1 MELLESKIYNR
12 LLSCFTEN
20 VFHNY
25 NNTIIVM
32 SLKKTIKINPELFN
46 FSGGAAKTQKIRERK
61 QKQLKA
67 QLVNPNAI
75 KKQLLSRI
83 KEHKNNENAARDNT
97 KKQEDIGSFTD
108 EFMDSINYLSSLS
121 KEQKELDSKESYERA
136 IKEKRENFLR
146 KTVKNPS
153 SYTNSYGYHN
163 DHYGNNGNNGN
174 NGQNGGSGNQMP
186 YVQLELPEELR
197 ENTLVRVNTIVPTP
211 ISFAT
216 PEIKLNFPRFEQQ
229 DMPYG
234 CLKGGAK
241 PTYREW
247 QTRKN
252 YDGLI
257 APQAPTPIPRATFSS
272 GPWEEGLRRD
282 IPDKKPKIEL
292 SERETRLKM
301 LQEKMKR
308 QQELL
313 QEEKKLMSNNALIQA
328 NRPQVEASSG
338 ELMDG
343 EQKNKLQEL
352 VDDYVDE
359 PKRMIKKTIKRKYT
373 LGKSAIKKRV
383 GILIK
388 DRNTRKNI
396 MNAHK
401 ELKKKP
407 LNDVKNYLRDHGLI
421 KVGSNAPNDVL
432 RKIYESSMLTGDITN
447 NNRDV
452 LLHNFLSET
461 SM

>member
-1 MELLESKIYNR
+1 
-12 LLSCFTEN
+12 
-20 VFHNY
+20 
-25 NNTIIVM
+25 M
-32 SLKKTIKINPELFN
+32 SSKKTIKINPELFN
-46 FSGGAAKTQKIRERK
+46 FSSGAKTQKNRERK
-61 QKQLKA
+61 QKQVKA

-83 KEHKNNENAARDNT
+83 KEHKNNESAAHKSSTSALDKS

-108 EFMDSINYLSSLS
+108 EFMDSMNYLSSLS
-121 KEQKELDSKESYERA
+121 KERKEMDSKESYERA

-146 KTVKNPS
+146 KTVKNPVSYS
-153 SYTNSYGYHN
+153 SNNGYNSYNGYN
-163 DHYGNNGNNGN
+163 SPNSPN
-174 NGQNGGSGNQMP
+174 SAIVNQMP

-197 ENTLVRVNTIVPTP
+197 ENPLVRVNNIVPPP
-211 ISFAT
+211 ISVAT
-216 PEIKLNFPRFEQQ
+216 PEIKLNFPRVSAQQ

-257 APQAPTPIPRATFSS
+257 GTPAPAPPPAYIPRATFSS
-272 GPWEEGLRRD
+272 GPWGEGPRTE
-282 IPDKKPKIEL
+282 IPVNKPTQIEL
-292 SERETRLKM
+292 TEREKRLKM

-328 NRPQVEASSG
+328 YRAQNEPARGDLTGG
-338 ELMDG
+338 ES
-343 EQKNKLQEL
+343 KNELQEL
-352 VDDYVDE
+352 VDDYVHE

-388 DRNTRKNI
+388 DRNTRKNV

-432 RKIYESSMLTGDITN
+432 RKIYESSMLTGDVTN
-447 NNRDV
+447 NSKDI

>member
-1 MELLESKIYNR
+1 MLL

-32 SLKKTIKINPELFN
+32 SSKKTIKINPELFN
-46 FSGGAAKTQKIRERK
+46 FSGGAKTQKNRERK
-61 QKQLKA
+61 QRQVKA

-75 KKQLLSRI
+75 KKQVLSRI
-83 KEHKNNENAARDNT
+83 KEHKNNENAAAHKQSAAATDKN
-97 KKQEDIGSFTD
+97 KKPEDIGSFTD

-121 KEQKELDSKESYERA
+121 KERKELDSKENYERA

-153 SYTNSYGYHN
+153 SYTSNYGNYGN
-163 DHYGNNGNNGN
+163 YGNNGYNGI
-174 NGQNGGSGNQMP
+174 SGNPIP

-197 ENTLVRVNTIVPTP
+197 ENPLVRVNNFVVPP
-211 ISFAT
+211 ISVA
-216 PEIKLNFPRFEQQ
+216 PEIKINYPRVAVQQ
-229 DMPYG
+229 DVPYG
-234 CLKGGAK
+234 CLKGGSK

-252 YDGLI
+252 YGGLA
-257 APQAPTPIPRATFSS
+257 APQLVPRTTFS
-272 GPWEEGLRRD
+272 EGGTNVINR
-282 IPDKKPKIEL
+282 PPQIEL
-292 SERETRLKM
+292 SEREKRLKL
-301 LQEKMKR
+301 LQERMKK

-313 QEEKKLMSNNALIQA
+313 QAEKKLMSNNALIQT
-328 NRPQVEASSG
+328 SSTQ
-338 ELMDG
+338 EETERKD
-343 EQKNKLQEL
+343 EEPKNNLQEL
-352 VDDYVDE
+352 VDDYIHE
-359 PKRMIKKTIKRKYT
+359 PKRMIKKTIRRKYT
-373 LGKSAIKKRV
+373 LGKSAIKKQV

-388 DRNTRKNI
+388 DRNTRKKVL
-396 MNAHK
+396 NAHK

-432 RKIYESSMLTGDITN
+432 RKIYESSMLTGDVTN
-447 NNRDV
+447 NSKDV

-461 SM
+461 SE

>member
-1 MELLESKIYNR
+1 MLL
-12 LLSCFTEN
+12 LLSCFFEI

-32 SLKKTIKINPELFN
+32 SSKKTIKINPELFN
-46 FSGGAAKTQKIRERK
+46 FSSGAKTQKVRERK
-61 QKQLKA
+61 QKQVKA
-67 QLVNPNAI
+67 QLINPNAI

-83 KEHKNNENAARDNT
+83 KEHKNNENAAAAHKQSAVGADKN
-97 KKQEDIGSFTD
+97 KKQEDIGAFTD

-121 KEQKELDSKESYERA
+121 KERKELDSKENYERA

-146 KTVKNPS
+146 KTVKNPA
-153 SYTNSYGYHN
+153 SYTSN
-163 DHYGNNGNNGN
+163 YGNYGNSGY
-174 NGQNGGSGNQMP
+174 NGGGNANPMP

-197 ENTLVRVNTIVPTP
+197 ENPLVRVNNIVPP
-211 ISFAT
+211 PVSVA
-216 PEIKLNFPRFEQQ
+216 PEIKINYPRVPQQQ
-229 DMPYG
+229 DVPYG

-252 YDGLI
+252 YSGLMVS
-257 APQAPTPIPRATFSS
+257 TPLAIPRATFS
-272 GPWEEGLRRD
+272 EGGSNVVNR
-282 IPDKKPKIEL
+282 PPQIEL
-292 SERETRLKM
+292 SEREKRLKL
-301 LQEKMKR
+301 LQDKMKR

-313 QEEKKLMSNNALIQA
+313 QAEKKLMSNNALIQ
-328 NRPQVEASSG
+328 PTASIETTEEES
-338 ELMDG
+338 
-343 EQKNKLQEL
+343 KNDLQEL
-352 VDDYVDE
+352 VDDYVHE

-373 LGKSAIKKRV
+373 LGKSAIKKQV

-388 DRNTRKNI
+388 DRNTRKKVL
-396 MNAHK
+396 NAHK

-432 RKIYESSMLTGDITN
+432 RKIYEASMLTGDVTN
-447 NNRDV
+447 NSKDV

-461 SM
+461 GERL

>member
-1 MELLESKIYNR
+1 
-12 LLSCFTEN
+12 
-20 VFHNY
+20 
-25 NNTIIVM
+25 M
-32 SLKKTIKINPELFN
+32 SSKKTIKINPELFN
-46 FSGGAAKTQKIRERK
+46 FSGGAKTQKIRDRK
-61 QKQLKA
+61 QKQVKA

-83 KEHKNNENAARDNT
+83 KEHKNNENAAANKPSAIATDKN
-97 KKQEDIGSFTD
+97 KKPEDIGSFTD

-121 KEQKELDSKESYERA
+121 KERKELDSRENYERA

-146 KTVKNPS
+146 KTVKNPA
-153 SYTNSYGYHN
+153 SYTSNYGN
-163 DHYGNNGNNGN
+163 YGNNGYNGSVN
-174 NGQNGGSGNQMP
+174 VNSIP

-197 ENTLVRVNTIVPTP
+197 ENPLVRVNNIVPP
-211 ISFAT
+211 PVSVA
-216 PEIKLNFPRFEQQ
+216 PEIRINYPRIAVQQ
-229 DMPYG
+229 DVPYG

-252 YDGLI
+252 YGGLM
-257 APQAPTPIPRATFSS
+257 APQPIPRATFS
-272 GPWEEGLRRD
+272 EGGSNVVNR
-282 IPDKKPKIEL
+282 PPQIEL
-292 SERETRLKM
+292 SEREKRLKM

-313 QEEKKLMSNNALIQA
+313 QAEKKLMSNNALIQTSLTQDEIETKDEE
-328 NRPQVEASSG
+328 P
-338 ELMDG
+338 
-343 EQKNKLQEL
+343 KNDLQEL
-352 VDDYVDE
+352 VDDYVHE

-373 LGKSAIKKRV
+373 LGKSAIKKQV

-388 DRNTRKNI
+388 DRNTRKKVL
-396 MNAHK
+396 NAHK

-432 RKIYESSMLTGDITN
+432 RKIYEASMLTGDVTN
-447 NNRDV
+447 NSKDV

-461 SM
+461 GERL

>member
-1 MELLESKIYNR
+1 MLW

-32 SLKKTIKINPELFN
+32 SSKKTIKINPELFN
-46 FSGGAAKTQKIRERK
+46 FSGGAKTQKIRDRK
-61 QKQLKA
+61 QKQVKA

-83 KEHKNNENAARDNT
+83 KEHKNNENAAANKPSAVATDKN
-97 KKQEDIGSFTD
+97 KKPEDIGSFTD

-121 KEQKELDSKESYERA
+121 KERKDLDSKENYERV

-146 KTVKNPS
+146 KTVKNPA
-153 SYTNSYGYHN
+153 SYTSN
-163 DHYGNNGNNGN
+163 YGNNGYNSVGV
-174 NGQNGGSGNQMP
+174 SGNPMP

-197 ENTLVRVNTIVPTP
+197 ENPLVRVNNFAPPP
-211 ISFAT
+211 ISIA
-216 PEIKLNFPRFEQQ
+216 PEIKINYPRVASQQQ
-229 DMPYG
+229 DVPYG

-252 YDGLI
+252 YGGL
-257 APQAPTPIPRATFSS
+257 ATPLLVPRATFS
-272 GPWEEGLRRD
+272 EGGSNVVSR
-282 IPDKKPKIEL
+282 PPQIEL
-292 SERETRLKM
+292 SEREKRLRL

-313 QEEKKLMSNNALIQA
+313 QAEKKLMSNNALIQ
-328 NRPQVEASSG
+328 PTASI
-338 ELMDG
+338 ETTD
-343 EQKNKLQEL
+343 EEPKNDLQEL
-352 VDDYVDE
+352 VDEYVHE

-373 LGKSAIKKRV
+373 LGKSAIKKQV

-388 DRNTRKNI
+388 DRNTRKKI
-396 MNAHK
+396 LNAHK

-432 RKIYESSMLTGDITN
+432 RKIYEASMLTGDVTN
-447 NNRDV
+447 NSKDV

-461 SM
+461 GERL